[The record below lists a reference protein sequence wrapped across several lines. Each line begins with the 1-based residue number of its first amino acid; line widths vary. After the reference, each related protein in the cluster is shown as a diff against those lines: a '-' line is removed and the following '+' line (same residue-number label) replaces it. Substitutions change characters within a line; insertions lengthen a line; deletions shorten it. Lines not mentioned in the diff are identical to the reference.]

1 MPTKKKKRGFAFSSF
16 QAIASSDPFGE
27 QCLQDDLSI
36 GPPLS
41 SFFFISQMNGWY
53 IKLNGRNWVSICSNI
68 LLLSEPRKK
77 EENIVLESSS
87 CPLYVLEPFPSRKW
101 STCCCKMLAAS
112 HSKYVTVWKL
122 EKFTLTMLQKLLRE
136 KDLHINQ
143 QFTL

>member
-1 MPTKKKKRGFAFSSF
+1 MGGIGFQSAAIYYCFLNPEKKKEK
-16 QAIASSDPFGE
+16 
-27 QCLQDDLSI
+27 
-36 GPPLS
+36 
-41 SFFFISQMNGWY
+41 
-53 IKLNGRNWVSICSNI
+53 
-68 LLLSEPRKK
+68 
-77 EENIVLESSS
+77 NIVLESSS

-136 KDLHINQ
+136 NDLHINQ